1 MSTRL
6 DREDRVKSQIQQLGR
21 VGPLPPGAHVPQ
33 RTREY
38 DAPFRGR
45 PDRNTRADRILFIE
59 DDRFIADM
67 YGLRLEADGWNV
79 DTVADG
85 ETGVR
90 QAIADPPALI
100 LLDILLPRLDGI
112 EVLRRLRANES
123 TRNVPVL
130 IVSNAAGL
138 SGREADAR
146 SLGIVDWLVKANTTP
161 AKLADR
167 VTRIL
172 GM

>member
-1 MSTRL
+1 
-6 DREDRVKSQIQQLGR
+6 
-21 VGPLPPGAHVPQ
+21 
-33 RTREY
+33 
-38 DAPFRGR
+38 
-45 PDRNTRADRILFIE
+45 
-59 DDRFIADM
+59 
-67 YGLRLEADGWNV
+67 
-79 DTVADG
+79 
-85 ETGVR
+85 VR

-123 TRNVPVL
+123 TQNVPVL

-172 GM
+172 GI